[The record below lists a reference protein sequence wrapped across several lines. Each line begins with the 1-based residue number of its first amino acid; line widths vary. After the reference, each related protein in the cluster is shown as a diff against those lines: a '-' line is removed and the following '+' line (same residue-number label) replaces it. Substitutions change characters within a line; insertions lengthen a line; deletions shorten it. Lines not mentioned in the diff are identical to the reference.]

1 MSDRPKPRTGRV
13 ILLHGASSSGKSTL
27 ARALQGALQEP
38 FWHISID
45 HLRDSGV
52 LPSARIAQGD
62 FCWRDMRANFFDG
75 FHRSLAAYA
84 SAGNNLIVEHI
95 LDTAGW
101 LDDLVMLLAPFEVF
115 FVGLHCPLP
124 ELVRREEARGDR
136 RIGSAEQDHNMIH
149 RGLRYDL
156 ELQSDRDPA
165 ENVARLIAAWR
176 ARSAPSIFSALA
188 PEPAPTRLKQP
199 SR

>member
-1 MSDRPKPRTGRV
+1 MSDRPKHRPGRV

-27 ARALQGALQEP
+27 ARALQGALDEP

-52 LPSARIAQGD
+52 LPSARIAAGD
-62 FCWRDMRANFFDG
+62 FRWSEMRASFFDG

-95 LDTAGW
+95 LDTEGW
-101 LDDLVMLLAPFEVF
+101 LDDLVALFAPFEVF

-124 ELVRREEARGDR
+124 ELVRREEVRGDR
-136 RIGSAEQDHNMIH
+136 RIGSAAQDHDTAH

-165 ENVARLIAAWR
+165 ENVARLIEAWR
-176 ARSAPSIFSALA
+176 ARSAPLVFSAMAAA
-188 PEPAPTRLKQP
+188 PQR
-199 SR
+199 

>member
-1 MSDRPKPRTGRV
+1 
-13 ILLHGASSSGKSTL
+13 
-27 ARALQGALQEP
+27 
-38 FWHISID
+38 
-45 HLRDSGV
+45 
-52 LPSARIAQGD
+52 
-62 FCWRDMRANFFDG
+62 MRANFFDG

-176 ARSAPSIFSALA
+176 ARSAPLIFSALA
-188 PEPAPTRLKQP
+188 PEPDPTRLKQP